1 MTVTAVN
8 KSIQTI
14 NDSIDAIVKSFG
26 KFIGKGYSLES
37 N

>member
-1 MTVTAVN
+1 MTVTAIN

-14 NDSIDAIVKSFG
+14 NDSIDAIVK
-26 KFIGKGYSLES
+26 KYRKCIGKRYSLES